1 MFNAQFFTRAAA
13 LAAFLAIGQAAAVA
27 QAPAQPA
34 AQAPTQISASHLE
47 AAREVVVLSGISRTF
62 NVFLPQLADQT
73 VMTITRT
80 RPEVRNDLIV
90 VLKSLM
96 PEFEKRSLLMLDSTA
111 SAFASVMTEKALKDT
126 ATFFKSDAGKQYVE
140 MQPKVIDQMVVSLDA
155 WNREMS
161 VDLMGRVRE
170 EMRKKGHTI

>member
-1 MFNAQFFTRAAA
+1 MKRSILASA
-13 LAAFLAIGQAAAVA
+13 LAAILATGSLHSAAFAQAAP
-27 QAPAQPA
+27 QTSAPA
-34 AQAPTQISASHLE
+34 TISASHLD
-47 AAREVVVLSGISRTF
+47 AARDVVVMSGISRTF
-62 NVFLPQLADQT
+62 NAFLPQLADQT
-73 VMTITRT
+73 VMTIART
-80 RPEVRNDLIV
+80 RPEVRNDLITV
-90 VLKSLM
+90 VKSLL

-111 SAFASVMTEKALKDT
+111 RAFASVMTEKALKDT

-161 VDLMGRVRE
+161 VDLMSRVRE